1 VTGGGAATA
10 IGTRSDEAAE
20 EAPKAYQQTL
30 EEPEDAGKQPADRP
44 S

>member
-20 EAPKAYQQTL
+20 KAPKANQQTL
-30 EEPEDAGKQPADRP
+30 DEPEHAGEQSADRP